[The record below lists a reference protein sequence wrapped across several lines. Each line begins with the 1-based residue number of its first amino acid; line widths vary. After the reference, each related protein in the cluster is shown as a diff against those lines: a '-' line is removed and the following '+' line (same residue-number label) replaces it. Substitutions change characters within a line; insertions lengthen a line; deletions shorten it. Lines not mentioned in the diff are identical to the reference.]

1 MNPPRDFDKDVKD
14 AAVWEKLLAEKIVSF
29 MRNYI
34 PRLISYDNPKDIEL
48 QRKGMD
54 LIVSSDSAIYEIK
67 TRAHKYYRQGILLEI
82 MSVVQHNKLGWLY
95 TSEAD
100 CIAYVWLNESGT
112 NLEPIGY
119 FLLLKEL
126 RKTKWYAELPGVYH
140 VMHTSSFRKTP
151 NGMSNWTTEF
161 IVPEIDDFP
170 RFPIK
175 TLFQF
180 NAILPS
186 NYKQMIFPVG
196 EGREDE

>member
-1 MNPPRDFDKDVKD
+1 MNPPRDFDKDVED
-14 AAVWEKLLAEKIVSF
+14 FTVWEKRLIEKLISYL
-29 MRNYI
+29 RNYI
-34 PRLISYDNPKDIEL
+34 ARLIPYDKPEDVKL

-54 LIVSSDSAIYEIK
+54 IIVNSESMSFEIK
-67 TRAHKYYRQGILLEI
+67 IRANKYYLKGILLETT
-82 MSVVQHNKLGWLY
+82 SVVERNKPGWLY

-100 CIAYVWLNESGT
+100 CIVYVWLNESNT
-112 NLEPIGY
+112 NLMPIGY

-126 RKTKWYAELPGVYH
+126 RKTKWYASLPGFYH

-151 NGMSNWTTEF
+151 NGTTTWTTEF
-161 IVPEIDDFP
+161 IVPSIEDFP
-170 RFPIK
+170 RFPRK

-180 NAILPS
+180 NAKLPS